1 MVEWEVN
8 NAQKDI
14 FNSDDSIKVN
24 MHLRKSAWK
33 EEPAKN

>member
-8 NAQKDI
+8 NAQKNI
-14 FNSDDSIKVN
+14 FNSDYSIKVN

-33 EEPAKN
+33 EEHSKN